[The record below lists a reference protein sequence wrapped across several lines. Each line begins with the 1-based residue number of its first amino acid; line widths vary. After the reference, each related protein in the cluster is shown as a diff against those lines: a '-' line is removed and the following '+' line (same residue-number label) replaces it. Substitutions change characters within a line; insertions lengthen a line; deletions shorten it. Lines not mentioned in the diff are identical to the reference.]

1 MPAGAA
7 ASIGALCAV
16 TTASKTSAHF
26 FMRLLASS
34 QHGEV
39 LVLYGSRGS
48 RTGPDRIGADRHLG
62 NGGVA
67 LRVID
72 LIDDTETWFL
82 CHGERAHQCWGPER
96 FDPSRFPSILVSI
109 LAADGAS
116 RPTTRVRLDGKITNK
131 LGSRFD

>member
-16 TTASKTSAHF
+16 TMASETSAHF

-48 RTGPDRIGADRHLG
+48 RTPDRIGADRDLG
-62 NGGVA
+62 NGKGVA

-72 LIDDTETWFL
+72 IIDDTETWFPG
-82 CHGERAHQCWGPER
+82 HGERGSSVLGTGMVR
-96 FDPSRFPSILVSI
+96 SIAVSKHTCFI
-109 LAADGAS
+109 FGC
-116 RPTTRVRLDGKITNK
+116 
-131 LGSRFD
+131 